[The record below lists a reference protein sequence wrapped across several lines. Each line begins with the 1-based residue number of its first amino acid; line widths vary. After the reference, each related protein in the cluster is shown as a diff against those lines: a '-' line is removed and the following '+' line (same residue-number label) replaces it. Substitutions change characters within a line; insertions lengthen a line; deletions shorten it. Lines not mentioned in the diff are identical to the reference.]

1 MFCILFWLI
10 FWLVLLFVCFCFV
23 FSFVCSAAGWF
34 YRTLEAKQDRGG
46 DVATMRMLLSFFL
59 LSLSLLPVTGFSGI
73 GLLGQQ
79 HSGFLSGPFR
89 GSYAGWIFTELG
101 TVSLRIQGETQTAG
115 KKYESPGTTFN

>member
-1 MFCILFWLI
+1 MAPTEWQTPHQRGVGVHQTQAQSHTQVKTC
-10 FWLVLLFVCFCFV
+10 
-23 FSFVCSAAGWF
+23 
-34 YRTLEAKQDRGG
+34 TLEAKQDRGG